1 MSNERQQRAAR
12 AEKMRKER
20 EKADRKQRNL
30 ITVGIVVIVIAL
42 IAVGGWGIKAASDGT
57 KKSTTLSTPK
67 KVNDNY
73 GIVYDQQAATG
84 TPPAADAAEPVTV
97 VLYEDFLC
105 PGCGALEQ
113 TAGSFLSSA
122 VESGE
127 IQIEYRPYSF
137 LLQQS
142 TNEYSQRA
150 WNAATCVYDKGGAKA
165 FKDYHD
171 LLFANQPEEGTAGPE
186 DPELI
191 DLAKQVGVTGI
202 DACVN
207 QEKFSRWIED
217 ARGKGLD
224 DGVTGTPTIKI
235 DGKDVSGANNTIAS
249 VADIQKA
256 IDAAKKS

>member
-1 MSNERQQRAAR
+1 VSNERQQRAAR

-20 EKADRKQRNL
+20 EKADRKQRNV
-30 ITVGIVVIVIAL
+30 ITIAIVVIVVLL
-42 IAVGGWGIKAASDGT
+42 IAVGAWAISAASKDKEKAT
-57 KKSTTLSTPK
+57 ELTTPK
-67 KVNDNY
+67 KANKDY

-150 WNAATCVYDKGGAKA
+150 WNAAACVYDKGGAKA

-207 QEKFSRWIED
+207 KETFSPWIED
-217 ARGKGLD
+217 AREKGLD